1 MCNEISFRVL
11 TIPTLRNLYKVCH
24 PPPYMPIILTALGAL
39 ILVIIIVVA
48 LYVLFHAAKYL
59 AINAIVGLIIL
70 AILKWLG
77 IISRMHIGLWDVII
91 TAIGGVVGV
100 LIILILY
107 FLGYDI

>member
-1 MCNEISFRVL
+1 MQWKSFV
-11 TIPTLRNLYKVCH
+11 LRNLYKVR
-24 PPPYMPIILTALGAL
+24 PPSLYMPMILTALGAL

-59 AINAIVGLIIL
+59 AVNAIVGLIIL
-70 AILKWLG
+70 VILKWLG
-77 IISRMHIGLWDVII
+77 VIPQLHIGLWDVII

-100 LIILILY
+100 FIIILLY